1 MNHLIRIK
9 LILGVI
15 LSFVFMFLDLIIN
28 TGNGFVMHLGPFI
41 VGIIFVSAITSLIK
55 DKSK

>member
-9 LILGVI
+9 FILGVI
-15 LSFVFMFLDLIIN
+15 LSFVFMFFDLIIN
-28 TGNGFVMHLGPFI
+28 TGNGLVMHLGPFI

-55 DKSK
+55 DKNK